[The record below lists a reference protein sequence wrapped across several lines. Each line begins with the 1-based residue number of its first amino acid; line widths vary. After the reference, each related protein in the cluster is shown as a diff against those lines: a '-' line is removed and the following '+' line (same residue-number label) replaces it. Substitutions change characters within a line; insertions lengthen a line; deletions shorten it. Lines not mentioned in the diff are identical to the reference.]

1 MRMCYVDYVESDIH
15 DNTEEF
21 SIVETHRSSVYLA
34 LNNSLNTF
42 YRYKKELIERI
53 TKRRYAEPRATLNS
67 LSYIY
72 KTSDFGAVLFRYKL
86 LDSINKK
93 QYEIIIRKENKAK

>member
-1 MRMCYVDYVESDIH
+1 MRMCNVEYIESDIH
-15 DNTEEF
+15 DDTEEF
-21 SIVETHRSSVYLA
+21 SIVETYRSSVYLA

-42 YRYKKELIERI
+42 YRYKKELIEHI

-72 KTSDFGAVLFRYKL
+72 KTSDYGAVLFKYKL

-93 QYEIIIRKENKAK
+93 QYEIIIRKEDKTK

>member
-15 DNTEEF
+15 DDTDEF
-21 SIVETHRSSVYLA
+21 IIVETHRSSVYLA

-53 TKRRYAEPRATLNS
+53 TKKRYSEPRATLNS

-86 LDSINKK
+86 LDSINRK

>member
-1 MRMCYVDYVESDIH
+1 MRMCNVEYIESDIH
-15 DNTEEF
+15 DGTEEF
-21 SIVETHRSSVYLA
+21 SIVETHKSSVYLA

-53 TKRRYAEPRATLNS
+53 TKRRYTEPRATLNS

-93 QYEIIIRKENKAK
+93 QYEIIIRKEDKTK

>member
-1 MRMCYVDYVESDIH
+1 MRMCNVEYIESEIH
-15 DNTEEF
+15 DDTEEF
-21 SIVETHRSSVYLA
+21 SIVETHKSSVYLA

-42 YRYKKELIERI
+42 YRYKNELIERI

-72 KTSDFGAVLFRYKL
+72 KTSDYGAVLFRYKL

-93 QYEIIIRKENKAK
+93 QYEIIIRKEDKTK

>member
-1 MRMCYVDYVESDIH
+1 MKMCYVVYVESDIH
-15 DNTEEF
+15 DNIEEF
-21 SIVETHRSSVYLA
+21 SIVETYRSSVYLG

-42 YRYKKELIERI
+42 YRYKKDLVERI
-53 TKRRYAEPRATLNS
+53 TKKRYVEPRATLNS

-86 LDSINKK
+86 LDLINKK
-93 QYEIIIRKENKAK
+93 QYEIIIRKEDKTK

>member
-15 DNTEEF
+15 DSTEEF
-21 SIVETHRSSVYLA
+21 SIVETHRSSVYLG

-42 YRYKKELIERI
+42 YRYKKELVERI
-53 TKRRYAEPRATLNS
+53 TKRRYAESRATLNS

-72 KTSDFGAVLFRYKL
+72 KTSDYGAVLFRYKL

-93 QYEIIIRKENKAK
+93 QYEIIIRKEDKNI